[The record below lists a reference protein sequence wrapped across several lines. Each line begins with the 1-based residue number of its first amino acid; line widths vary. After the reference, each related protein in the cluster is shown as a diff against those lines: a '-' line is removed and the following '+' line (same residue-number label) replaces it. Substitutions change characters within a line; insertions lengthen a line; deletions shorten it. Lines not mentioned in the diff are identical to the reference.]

1 MFWKTYHLFNT
12 ILNNISYYY
21 MKYSKTNYSYVLSH
35 FGNNLKYL
43 ELELYFLSML
53 RSKTNYDIIYMYSI
67 MDTPMNFIES
77 IQQLNRNIKCV
88 GIDDNDVTFFTADK
102 KGSQFKSGYDKFNTL
117 RTCNFLFAYNL
128 TQYDKICIVESDL
141 IIMGNID
148 DIFNEN
154 APSILYYHKSTNNI
168 QNTNYKVIITNDIT
182 TDCNEKSNFNGG
194 VMLIQPDS
202 EKCLV
207 LKILMREII
216 KKECKFPNEILFAL
230 LNSEFYNLP
239 IKYNFN
245 WYHAVNNN
253 EPFTRNHMK
262 YEDIV
267 IFHFSNA
274 PTDYGHIDICKKGLT
289 PLQNNKLNNPRII
302 NYNKNIKTIIYF
314 YNKFYKPNKN
324 IIERILSNANV
335 NLNNSNTLSL
345 NTNATLE
352 ERTVEDDIK
361 NENVGVKNGGARKK
375 THCKKRKLRIN
386 KTKGKKRTYKRKHN
400 Y

>member
-1 MFWKTYHLFNT
+1 
-12 ILNNISYYY
+12 

-67 MDTPMNFIES
+67 MDTPMIFIDS

-88 GIDDNDVTFFTADK
+88 GIDDNNVTFFTADK
-102 KGSQFKSGYDKFNTL
+102 KESQFKSGYDKFNTL

-148 DIFNEN
+148 DIFNETP
-154 APSILYYHKSTNNI
+154 PSILYYHKSTNTI
-168 QNTNYKVIITNDIT
+168 QNTNYTVTIRNDIT
-182 TDCNEKSNFNGG
+182 ADCNEKSNFNGG

-202 EKCLV
+202 EKYLV
-207 LKILMREII
+207 LKILMNEII

-230 LNSEFYNLP
+230 LNSQFYNLP

-267 IFHFSNA
+267 IFHLSNA
-274 PTDYGHIDICKKGLT
+274 PSDYGHIDICKKGLRQ
-289 PLQNNKLNNPRII
+289 LQYNKLNNPRII

-324 IIERILSNANV
+324 AIERVLSNVNVNV
-335 NLNNSNTLSL
+335 NLNNSNILSL
-345 NTNATLE
+345 NTHATLE
-352 ERTVEDDIK
+352 ERPGEDEMK
-361 NENVGVKNGGARKK
+361 NEMNGVKNGGRGSRKK
-375 THCKKRKLRIN
+375 THCKWQ
-386 KTKGKKRTYKRKHN
+386 
-400 Y
+400 